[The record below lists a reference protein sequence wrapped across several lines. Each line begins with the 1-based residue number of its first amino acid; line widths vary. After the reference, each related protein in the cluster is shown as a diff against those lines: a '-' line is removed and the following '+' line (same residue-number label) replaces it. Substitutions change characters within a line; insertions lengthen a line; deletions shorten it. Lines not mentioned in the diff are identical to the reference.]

1 MVSPGLVRHNIG
13 LDVLMATMETTEA
26 QIPELA
32 PPRRVNPWKWVFIPI
47 LAALAIWYI
56 CDNAGKWKDRF
67 VPRKLRT
74 VEAGQIYASGQIDR
88 HLLRQVLIDDRI
100 KVIVSLVS
108 DDPTDPDV
116 AAEMQAAS
124 ELGIQRFV
132 DPLIGDGTGDIHA
145 YANAITQIAQAQ
157 KENKPVLL
165 HCSSGAQRSN
175 GATYYYRVL
184 VQHWNADDAARE
196 MTRNGHRSR
205 SNPALIPYLN
215 SHIREMAGL
224 LVQDG
229 VIDQIPD
236 PLPQIQ
242 HD

>member
-1 MVSPGLVRHNIG
+1 MSGNSTDLQVPTVPNRRKPN
-13 LDVLMATMETTEA
+13 VLAWA
-26 QIPELA
+26 IA
-32 PPRRVNPWKWVFIPI
+32 SI
-47 LAALAIWYI
+47 LAGLAIWFI

-74 VEAGQIYASGQIDR
+74 IEAGQIYASGQIDR
-88 HLLRQVLIDDRI
+88 HLLRQVLVDDHI

-124 ELGIQRFV
+124 DLGIQRFV
-132 DPLIGDGTGDIHA
+132 DPLVGDGTGDIHS

-157 KENKPVLL
+157 KENMPVLV

-196 MTRNGHRSR
+196 MTRNGHS
-205 SNPALIPYLN
+205 SKENPALIPYLN

-224 LVQDG
+224 LVQNG

-242 HD
+242 RD

>member
-1 MVSPGLVRHNIG
+1 MSANPTDLHVSTVPNRRKPN
-13 LDVLMATMETTEA
+13 VLAWA
-26 QIPELA
+26 
-32 PPRRVNPWKWVFIPI
+32 VVSI
-47 LAALAIWYI
+47 LAGLAIWFI

-88 HLLRQVLIDDRI
+88 HLLRQILIDDHI

-116 AAEMQAAS
+116 AAEMQAAGD
-124 ELGIQRFV
+124 LGIQRFV

-196 MTRNGHRSR
+196 MTRNGHS
-205 SNPALIPYLN
+205 SKENPALIPYLN

-224 LVQDG
+224 LVQNG

-242 HD
+242 RD